1 MWIAWKTKKNQS
13 RENGKRD
20 SKGKTKAPQGGDSRR
35 KRYRRSWAKKNE
47 LKEGKEKWKVIGN
60 GGMKTGKGLKAGL
73 KWGKSLGAGHRTL
86 DTNTGTYYVEWAI
99 WAACEGVF
107 RAIAKAR
114 VIELQDLTVLELPTV
129 VRTGL
134 SLGPD
139 VMTDLDRVFTILYFI
154 LMALTGTSGFLQ
166 LCKSSFYRP
175 YIAQRGEDHFYRERC
190 GYFLAPRAKSPFI
203 LWDEF
208 LFGNIF
214 NAMPAVNVST
224 CFKITDT

>member
-1 MWIAWKTKKNQS
+1 MEHNLANWQWDKAQFKCELLEKQKRIKAEKMGNEIR
-13 RENGKRD
+13 RERLRLRRGEIQEGRD
-20 SKGKTKAPQGGDSRR
+20 IED
-35 KRYRRSWAKKNE
+35 RSWAKKNE

-139 VMTDLDRVFTILYFI
+139 VMTDRSCILFWW
-154 LMALTGTSGFLQ
+154 LSPARADS
-166 LCKSSFYRP
+166 CSFVK
-175 YIAQRGEDHFYRERC
+175 A
-190 GYFLAPRAKSPFI
+190 PFI
-203 LWDEF
+203 DLTLLNEERT
-208 LFGNIF
+208 IF
-214 NAMPAVNVST
+214 IVKDVAT
-224 CFKITDT
+224 F